1 MKLRDRNVKLGFV
14 GIIDLKELSRA
25 VRRIHRGKTAVAA
38 DAVLQVH
45 DRVTDFQL
53 RQITD
58 HHVDVAF
65 AFGASA
71 FSSDR
76 AFAARIKFG
85 FRQNGDRRILKMH
98 SVIERS
104 VAEREFLAAFKERF
118 EILRGRNRKFVFFQ
132 DFGNG
137 FEASCGIGHDQ
148 EPAASN
154 LGKIPVGSEAFKRIV
169 LASFDGNIGKIGL
182 LVQSVKKH

>member
-1 MKLRDRNVKLGFV
+1 MKRSGFRIRSRISGNQVKLRDRNVKLGFV

-132 DFGNG
+132 DFRMV
-137 FEASCGIGHDQ
+137 SRR
-148 EPAASN
+148 PA
-154 LGKIPVGSEAFKRIV
+154 E
-169 LASFDGNIGKIGL
+169 LAMIRSL
-182 LVQSVKKH
+182 RPLTLERSR